1 VIFSVNNSDQLLFN
15 ELIYSEAESD
25 LRDLKAVQRI
35 ASALLKLIFPHVS
48 SIEDVDKEE
57 FRRYCLEPAIR
68 RRGIIKEQCHRI
80 DEEFKE
86 FMPEIR
92 MK

>member
-1 VIFSVNNSDQLLFN
+1 LIVN
-15 ELIYSEAESD
+15 ELIYSEADND

-35 ASALLKLIFPHVS
+35 ASALLKLLFPHVI
-48 SIEDVDKEE
+48 SIEDVNMEE
-57 FRRYCLEPAIR
+57 FRSYCLEPAIH
-68 RRGIIKEQCHRI
+68 RRGIMKEQCHRI
-80 DEEFKE
+80 DPEFKE